1 MDQGHRDERSGGP
14 ATPSASAIGDP
25 ALDAVR
31 IEQGAAEP
39 GRDKRRASD
48 TGLGLASTDAGLGLG
63 LAATDTGLDVELL
76 SAQLRADAADTD
88 TFFAVLATKLA
99 GALGERVRL
108 DRRGR
113 GLRRRDPEVVAIEV
127 DLTDADGGLVLRA
140 QRQTTGV
147 QCTAARPVRGIVL
160 SNRPVSMGE
169 WVDLLVGTLADRA
182 ARSGQARDALGGL
195 LS

>member
-14 ATPSASAIGDP
+14 AAPSASATGDP

-31 IEQGAAEP
+31 IEP
-39 GRDKRRASD
+39 GTADGGHDGHLATDTGIGLIPTD
-48 TGLGLASTDAGLGLG
+48 TGLGLTP
-63 LAATDTGLDVELL
+63 TDTGLDVELL

-113 GLRRRDPEVVAIEV
+113 GLRRRDPEVIAIEV

-182 ARSGQARDALGGL
+182 ARSGQARDALSGL